1 MPVKY
6 TNLACLNLEIRLLEN
21 TLIKRGE
28 GESKSLILTESICF
42 VIFELIVSFN
52 EN

>member
-21 TLIKRGE
+21 TIIKRE